1 MNEINPLV
9 SICCI
14 VFNHEKFI
22 KQCLEG
28 FLMQQTDFSFEIIVH
43 DDAST
48 DQSQAIIQDY
58 CQKYPSLFKTI
69 LQTENQYSKGRRIL
83 PILFQNA
90 RGNYIALCEG
100 DDYWT
105 DPYKLQKQV
114 DYMEKNADCYL
125 CTHASYWEIDGE
137 LSSNG
142 CQYEE
147 ERDLSTD
154 EIIRN
159 GGLYLATASLLFR
172 TELLSNRPQWM
183 RKADVGDYPLLI
195 LGSIRGRLHFLPQKM
210 CVYRYQVPGSWTYN
224 LRNTGINTKHLR
236 TEIAWM
242 ELFDDETDHQYSE
255 AVYCHLLPFYR
266 ELYYSRQL
274 SLLYYLRALRKSQ
287 PRSFIK
293 YLFQKSFGRLKASL
307 KRLFGIQ

>member
-1 MNEINPLV
+1 MNNITVSVITLV
-9 SICCI
+9 Y
-14 VFNHEKFI
+14 NHEHYLRKCI
-22 KQCLEG
+22 DGILSQK
-28 FLMQQTDFSFEIIVH
+28 TDFKIELLIH

-48 DQSQAIIQDY
+48 DRSANIIKEY
-58 CQKYPSLFKTI
+58 EACYPDLLKPI
-69 LQTENQYSKGRRIL
+69 YQTENQFSKGVSIGATYIYPRV
-83 PILFQNA
+83 QSK
-90 RGNYIALCEG
+90 YIALCEG

-172 TELLSNRPQWM
+172 RELLSNRPQWM

-242 ELFDDETDHQYSE
+242 ELFDDETDHQYSA

-274 SLLYYLRALRKSQ
+274 SLLNYLRALRKSQ